1 VSELKTKEALET
13 PEILGSN
20 RVVAPNL
27 KKPSPF
33 TPSGSEKKPR
43 TQSET
48 IEQANDAERILTA

>member
-33 TPSGSEKKPR
+33 KPSEREKNPR
-43 TQSET
+43 TQSDAN
-48 IEQANDAERILTA
+48 EQVNDAKRILTD